1 MKLKQIAI
9 TAVTMLILDFIYLGT
24 FSGFF
29 NNLVKSIQGTKIKFN
44 ALGAIL
50 CYILLIGGLNY
61 FIIDKRKSILDAFIL
76 GIVIY
81 GVYETTNLAIFDKWN
96 IKAVALD
103 TTWGGILFAIT
114 TKVVYLVSDM
124 KF

>member
-1 MKLKQIAI
+1 MNLKQILISGVAMLLLD
-9 TAVTMLILDFIYLGT
+9 AVYLSS

-29 NNLVKSIQGTKIKFN
+29 NKLITSVQGSPIQFN

-61 FIIDKRKSILDAFIL
+61 FIISRNKSIQEAFIL

-81 GVYETTNLAIFDKWN
+81 GVYETTNLTIIKNWN
-96 IKAVALD
+96 MKAVALD
-103 TTWGGILFAIT
+103 TIWGGILFALTSKIT
-114 TKVVYLVSDM
+114 YMLTK
-124 KF
+124 